1 MSEEHK
7 QELINEAMALIDEL
21 ELCIH
26 YMFMSIKNL
35 D

>member
-1 MSEEHK
+1 MNQ
-7 QELINEAMALIDEL
+7 QELIQEAMNLLDEL

-26 YMFMSIKNL
+26 YMFMSIKDL